1 MITPSLPPSFTF
13 CWLFLSFLLSSFPT
27 PACLSHSFHSSPAD
41 HIPSLSFSPQLFS
54 SLLLFFLFSLSF
66 FSNGFHFFQQALMSS
81 SLRFHCGSINL
92 MPAPCSCS
100 PQSTLS
106 RIPPFVFSFV
116 LFFSLWSYASTYH
129 PTHSSYFSAEGIQT
143 KRKQKEEKDNPWI
156 NQTWRLYPCIIF
168 WVEGIFFERRCRPAS
183 TPF

>member
-41 HIPSLSFSPQLFS
+41 RIPSLSFSPQLFS

-116 LFFSLWSYASTYH
+116 FVFFSSGLMQALITQHIAAISRQKVYRQK
-129 PTHSSYFSAEGIQT
+129 EN
-143 KRKQKEEKDNPWI
+143 KRKKRI
-156 NQTWRLYPCIIF
+156 
-168 WVEGIFFERRCRPAS
+168 
-183 TPF
+183 TPG